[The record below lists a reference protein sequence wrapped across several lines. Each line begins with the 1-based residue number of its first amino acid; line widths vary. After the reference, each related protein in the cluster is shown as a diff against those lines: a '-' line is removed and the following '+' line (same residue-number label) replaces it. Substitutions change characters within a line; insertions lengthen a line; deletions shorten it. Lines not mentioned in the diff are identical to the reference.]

1 LRGALAPTQRV
12 TTTADRRVAHLTL
25 NRGKQRLDSVDNLWQ
40 RRGLLQALLFP
51 LSAVFALA
59 VRLRRAMYRAGVL
72 HSERIAVPVIVV
84 GNITVGGSGKTP
96 MVLWLVDFLRDHGI
110 RPGIVSRGY
119 GGRLPGPE
127 SVGPLADPAS
137 VGDEPLLLARRSG
150 CPVWVGRDRVAA
162 ARALLEAEPSCEVI
176 VTDDGLQ
183 HYRLARDFEI
193 AVVDAERRFGNG
205 WLLPAGPLR
214 EPTSRLD
221 QVDAIVW
228 NGEAAMSSQFGMRL
242 TGETFFNV
250 LNPDLTAGP
259 AEFHGKRLHAVAGIG
274 NPQRFFDHLREL
286 GLEGA
291 CQPFPDHHPYR
302 PEDLDAARD
311 ADAVLMTE
319 KDAVKCAAFATERF
333 WALPVQAEVDSR
345 IGDAVLRVLRE

>member
-1 LRGALAPTQRV
+1 LES
-12 TTTADRRVAHLTL
+12 VA
-25 NRGKQRLDSVDNLWQ
+25 NLWQ
-40 RRGLLQALLFP
+40 RRGLAQALLFP
-51 LSAVFALA
+51 LSVVFGLA
-59 VRLRRAMYRAGVL
+59 VWLRRALYRAGVL
-72 HSERIAVPVIVV
+72 HSERIPVPVIVV

-96 MVLWLVDFLRDHGI
+96 FVLWLADFLKEQGF

-119 GGRLPGPE
+119 GGRSPGPE
-127 SVGPLADPAS
+127 SVGPLGDPAHF
-137 VGDEPLLLARRSG
+137 GDEPVLLARRAG
-150 CPVWVGRDRVAA
+150 CPVWVGHNRVAA
-162 ARALLEAEPSCEVI
+162 ARALLAAEPSCDVI

-214 EPTSRLD
+214 EPPSRLD
-221 QVDAIVW
+221 RVDAVVW
-228 NGEAAMSSQFGMRL
+228 NGEAAESSRFGMRL
-242 TGETFFNV
+242 TGETFCNV

-302 PEDLDAARD
+302 PEDLDPARD

-345 IGDAVLRVLRE
+345 LGDTVLRALRE